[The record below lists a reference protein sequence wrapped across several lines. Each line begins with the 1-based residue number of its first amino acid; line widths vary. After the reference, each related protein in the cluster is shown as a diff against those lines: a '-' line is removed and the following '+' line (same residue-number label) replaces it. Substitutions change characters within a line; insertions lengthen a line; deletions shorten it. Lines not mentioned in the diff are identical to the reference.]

1 MDAIVQDWYWWKE
14 GGKGDP
20 IFNSGYTDVPAELKT
35 LHDEHVHAM
44 ISAWAMMDATAEN
57 YKQIAAKGFDVP
69 GAQIYDPSNPAAA
82 DFFWNQFVGKLFAQ
96 GWDAFWLDSSE
107 PEEAWP
113 YSGDAI
119 LRNKQLHISSG
130 LEYTNVFPLLHT
142 GDVQE
147 RWKQA
152 NPEKRV
158 FLLTRSAFMGQQRNG
173 AAVWSGDVYS
183 SWWALRRQVPAGL
196 NFALSG
202 YPYWTTDIGGYHPL
216 FAGQSGQP
224 AYQELYARWFEYGA
238 FCPVFRTHGHR
249 DANELWAYDK
259 VFPALLAVDR
269 LRYRLL
275 PYVYS
280 LAWKVTSEDYT
291 IQRPL
296 VMDFRQDP
304 ATWEIGDQFLFGPAI
319 LVSPVVTEHAT
330 SRSVYLPS
338 GAGWYDFWT
347 GERTAGGVTVTVPA
361 PLDRIPLAVRAGS
374 ILPLGPVIEYAG
386 QATDPIE
393 LRVYPGADA
402 DFTLYE
408 DEGDGYRYE
417 RGAHSTIP
425 IHWSD
430 ATRTLTLGARQGSY
444 PGMTTGHT
452 FNVVMVSAGHGVG
465 GDATA
470 SPDKTVEYTGA
481 SVDVR
486 F

>member
-1 MDAIVQDWYWWKE
+1 
-14 GGKGDP
+14 
-20 IFNSGYTDVPAELKT
+20 
-35 LHDEHVHAM
+35 
-44 ISAWAMMDATAEN
+44 
-57 YKQIAAKGFDVP
+57 
-69 GAQIYDPSNPAAA
+69 
-82 DFFWNQFVGKLFAQ
+82 
-96 GWDAFWLDSSE
+96 
-107 PEEAWP
+107 
-113 YSGDAI
+113 
-119 LRNKQLHISSG
+119 
-130 LEYTNVFPLLHT
+130 
-142 GDVQE
+142 
-147 RWKQA
+147 
-152 NPEKRV
+152 
-158 FLLTRSAFMGQQRNG
+158 MGQQRNG

-216 FAGQSGQP
+216 FAGQSALP

-249 DANELWAYDK
+249 DSNELWTYDK

-280 LAWKVTSEDYT
+280 LAWKVTSDDYT

-304 ATWEIGDQFLFGPAI
+304 ATWEIGDQFMFGPAI

-330 SRSVYLPS
+330 SRSMYLPS

-347 GERTAGGVTVTVPA
+347 GERTAGGVTLTVPA

-393 LRVYPGADA
+393 LRVYPGADG

-408 DEGDGYRYE
+408 DEGDSYRYE

-425 IHWSD
+425 IHWND
-430 ATRTLTLGARQGSY
+430 ATRTLTVGARQGSY
-444 PGMTTGHT
+444 PGMAIGHT

-470 SPDKTVEYTGA
+470 SPDKTIQYTGA